1 METNRD
7 QIIETVVDQSNI
19 LNLQGTEL
27 IRAYLISLPAS
38 PGVYRMINGDDQVL
52 YIGKA
57 KNLRKRVAN
66 YVNPNRLSNR
76 IQRMVSMTTKMEFV
90 LTHTEAEALLLEANL
105 IKKLTPRYNI
115 LLRDDKSFPSVLITD
130 DHEFPQ
136 VMKYRGSRS
145 RNGKYF
151 GPFASAGAVNQSLMV
166 LQKIF
171 LLRSCSDSIFASRTR
186 PCLLYQI
193 KRCSAPCVNIINKG
207 E

>member
-76 IQRMVSMTTKMEFV
+76 IQRMAVSY
-90 LTHTEAEALLLEANL
+90 TH
-105 IKKLTPRYNI
+105 
-115 LLRDDKSFPSVLITD
+115 LRA
-130 DHEFPQ
+130 HE
-136 VMKYRGSRS
+136 
-145 RNGKYF
+145 
-151 GPFASAGAVNQSLMV
+151 
-166 LQKIF
+166 
-171 LLRSCSDSIFASRTR
+171 T
-186 PCLLYQI
+186 
-193 KRCSAPCVNIINKG
+193 
-207 E
+207 